1 MSKSLYT
8 IRCFDAFEEG
18 NDPATNTFSKFNCLG
33 VIDQFNTYK
42 EQVALT
48 QADAIIEMLRG
59 PLGSTFSTRNLS
71 VMPNLSTQANVPN
84 LPNVIDVRD
93 DKTNPVEELMV
104 LDIAAVINITKA
116 DLVDYR
122 KNAVE
127 TIYRWAEKSRV
138 RGSRGWRISAVK
150 TPRFEKNEDTGYGYV
165 FKTQVIIGTAVFY
178 DQSTVKIGFDR
189 ATALKDVSNLNHH
202 LQKAFDGFMY
212 ELRVNHSAVGTIIL

>member
-18 NDPATNTFSKFNCLG
+18 KDAATNVASQFNCLG
-33 VIDQFNTYK
+33 VIEQFGTFK
-42 EQVALT
+42 EQVVST
-48 QADAIIEMLRG
+48 QTDAIIEMLRG
-59 PLGSTFSTRNLS
+59 TIGSSFSTRNLS
-71 VMPNLSTQANVPN
+71 VMPDFGKLANVPG
-84 LPNVIDVRD
+84 LPTVIDVRV

-104 LDIAAVINITKA
+104 LDINASVNITKD
-116 DLVDYR
+116 DLNNYR
-122 KNAVE
+122 KVAVE
-127 TIYRWAEKSRV
+127 TINRWAEKSRV